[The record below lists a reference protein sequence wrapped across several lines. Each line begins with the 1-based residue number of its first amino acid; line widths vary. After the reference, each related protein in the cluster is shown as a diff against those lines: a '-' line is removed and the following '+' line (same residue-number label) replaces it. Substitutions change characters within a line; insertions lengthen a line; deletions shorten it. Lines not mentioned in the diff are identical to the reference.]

1 METEEIERAEA
12 REYALRGLRTVALA
26 GLVAIGSTP
35 SLVGGPFV
43 EHAWLPFGLFA
54 LLVLAAYRAECYYND
69 RYGYLAVP
77 DPPRRVVVRRIV
89 VCALPALVLG
99 VAVRLTDL
107 PVNLMAIVGAVILL
121 ALFTDLVGFERLTW
135 SSSARSSPSE
145 RSRSGPASTPT
156 NGASHS
162 PRRPWRSAASWTTG
176 FSSARTAAPP
186 TRAPPR
192 SALALGRP
200 ERDRIAPTSW
210 HGGARFAAQTS

>member
-121 ALFTDLVGFERLTW
+121 ALFTDLFGFERHHLVVFGTLLAVGAIPVWTGEHANQWGAALTAAAMAISGVLDHRLLVRTYGGPSDPGAASLSARAW
-135 SSSARSSPSE
+135 SS
-145 RSRSGPASTPT
+145 GT
-156 NGASHS
+156 
-162 PRRPWRSAASWTTG
+162 WT
-176 FSSARTAAPP
+176 
-186 TRAPPR
+186 
-192 SALALGRP
+192 
-200 ERDRIAPTSW
+200 E
-210 HGGARFAAQTS
+210 